1 MANCTSMLTVRKK
14 DGHYVDVPCGVCL
27 CCRKRKA
34 AALKRLSE
42 YTQYEYFRKGS
53 SCSFNCLTY
62 SPRSLPLTD
71 NGLPTLRKSDFQ
83 KFFKRFRINV
93 SRALSDRSDEKKV
106 NLDFKYLAC
115 GEYGDDHL
123 PHYHFIAFGLDSAFV
138 DKFALMSWRTKDGFP
153 IGRIDCRPLTSGG
166 VSYVCDYVITA
177 LNGQKA
183 VEAFDDKG
191 IERPFFVH
199 SKGLGVKYL
208 LENADLLVDNNFV
221 DRFSGRPF
229 CIPKYYRDY
238 YRLDPYN
245 AIDHQ
250 PFIKLERVRARRA
263 GLSVSAFQVQQ
274 SHIASK
280 NALLSSREQGV
291 PALNEFVSHRVQ
303 SGSEKRSLH
312 DLAVSCVRQDSYI
325 DDCPF

>member
-1 MANCTSMLTVRKK
+1 MANCTSMLTVQKK
-14 DGHYVDVPCGVCL
+14 DGHFVLVPCGSCL

-42 YTQYEYFRKGS
+42 YTQYDYFRRGA

-62 SPRSLPLTD
+62 SPRSLPLTEK
-71 NGLPTLRKSDFQ
+71 GLPTLRKSDFQ
-83 KFFKRFRINV
+83 KFWKRFRINM
-93 SRALSDRSDEKKV
+93 SRSLSDKKKPV
-106 NLDFKYLAC
+106 NVDFKYLAC

-123 PHYHFIAFGLDSAFV
+123 PHYHFIAFGLDNSFV
-138 DKFALMSWRTKDGFP
+138 DRFASMSWRTKEGLP
-153 IGRIDCRPLTSGG
+153 IGRIDCRPLTAGG

-208 LENADLLVDNNFV
+208 LDNSDAIVDNNFV
-221 DRFSGRPF
+221 DRFSGKPF

-238 YRLDPYN
+238 YGLDPYY
-245 AIDHQ
+245 AIDHA

-263 GLSVSAFQVQQ
+263 GLSVSAYQIQQ
-274 SHIASK
+274 SYIASK
-280 NALLSSREQGV
+280 SALLSSREEGV
-291 PALNEFVSHRVQ
+291 PALNEYVSH
-303 SGSEKRSLH
+303 L
-312 DLAVSCVRQDSYI
+312 DDSYVRAKHVSHLVDSCI
-325 DDCPF
+325 EQDKIFDEIPF